1 MKKKIFFFSLSLF
14 SAVAVVAQISQP
26 LYLDESQPI
35 EVRVQDALSRM
46 TLEEK
51 VKLCTAQSKFSSHG
65 VSGNSSV
72 PRQSGISFHCAEGFC
87 GSVQGI
93 PEVST

>member
-14 SAVAVVAQISQP
+14 SAVAVVAQTSQP

-46 TLEEK
+46 TLE
-51 VKLCTAQSKFSSHG
+51 
-65 VSGNSSV
+65 
-72 PRQSGISFHCAEGFC
+72 
-87 GSVQGI
+87 
-93 PEVST
+93 